1 MHYGHDNIRPVT
13 SVMHYGH
20 DNLRIVTSVMHY
32 GRDKIITDVTEIS
45 ALIGQLDPINI
56 FKLLT
61 PLLRCNTEI
70 KPVLMVQVSSKSE
83 KLYFLKCFGQ
93 FY

>member
-1 MHYGHDNIRPVT
+1 
-13 SVMHYGH
+13 
-20 DNLRIVTSVMHY
+20 MHY

-45 ALIGQLDPINI
+45 ALIGQLDPFYI

-70 KPVLMVQVSSKSE
+70 KPVLMHGTSFIKIGE
-83 KLYFLKCFGQ
+83 TLFP
-93 FY
+93 